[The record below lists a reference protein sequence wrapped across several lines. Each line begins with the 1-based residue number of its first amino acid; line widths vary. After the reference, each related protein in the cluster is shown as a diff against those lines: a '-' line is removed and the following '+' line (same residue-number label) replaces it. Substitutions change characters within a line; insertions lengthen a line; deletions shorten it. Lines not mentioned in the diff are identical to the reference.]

1 MIDLDLFL
9 SEIADA
15 KPWADEPGVSGLVM
29 SALETAE
36 VVVAELRAAREAH
49 SRIIRALDKFERD
62 LAFTAPELTGMR
74 IGLLREAIE
83 DAFQPEDDEE
93 AR

>member
-1 MIDLDLFL
+1 MIDLDRLRRQIM
-9 SEIADA
+9 SNEEADQA
-15 KPWADEPGVSGLVM
+15 A
-29 SALETAE
+29 
-36 VVVAELRAAREAH
+36 AELRAAREVRD
-49 SRIIRALDKFERD
+49 RILRALDKFERD

-93 AR
+93 TSG